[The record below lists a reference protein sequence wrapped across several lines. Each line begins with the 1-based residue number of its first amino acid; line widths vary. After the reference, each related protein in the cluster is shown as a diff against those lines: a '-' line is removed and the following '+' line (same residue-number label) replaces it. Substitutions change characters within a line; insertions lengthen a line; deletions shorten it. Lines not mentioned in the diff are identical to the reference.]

1 VPEAK
6 DLWSAMVEA
15 LKAQSLDLPDVL
27 THATRIEDLNAD
39 SLDLI
44 EILMTIEEQLGLPT
58 AFFDE
63 QALVGLDT
71 LGEAEIFLASSFV
84 KGPRLM

>member
-44 EILMTIEEQLGLPT
+44 EILMTIEENLGLPT

-63 QALVGLDT
+63 HDFCGLDT
-71 LGEAEIFLASSFV
+71 LGEAEIALAAAFV
-84 KGPRLM
+84 RNPRVM